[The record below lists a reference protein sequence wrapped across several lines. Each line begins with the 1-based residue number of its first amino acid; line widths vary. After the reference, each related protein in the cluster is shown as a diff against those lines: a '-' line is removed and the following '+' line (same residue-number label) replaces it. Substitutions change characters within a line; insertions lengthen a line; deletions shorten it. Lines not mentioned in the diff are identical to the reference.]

1 MKIRIKQTTE
11 LEEQKKLKRYVEID
25 HSATTQHMLHISKYH
40 NHDIDSLKLY
50 DELEGSKSDLSSLT
64 SKIQRLDTLFI
75 ARSLSTNFDFRID
88 RIWQL
93 Q

>member
-40 NHDIDSLKLY
+40 NQDIDSLKLY

-64 SKIQRLDTLFI
+64 SMIFI
-75 ARSLSTNFDFRID
+75 ARSLCTNFDFRID